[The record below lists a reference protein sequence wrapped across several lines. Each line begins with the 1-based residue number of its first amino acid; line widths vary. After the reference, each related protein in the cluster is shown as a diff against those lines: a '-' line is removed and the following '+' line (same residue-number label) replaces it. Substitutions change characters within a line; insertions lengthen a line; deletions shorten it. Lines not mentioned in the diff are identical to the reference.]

1 MIRLP
6 FDVVVSELSRVLEA
20 LEFSAERARQS
31 ATLFAETHLDGV
43 ASHGLNRFP
52 RFVRQIKAGVVR
64 PEAEP
69 VCTARFGPWEQWDG
83 RLGPGNL
90 NATAAT
96 DRAVA
101 LAKGHGLG
109 LVAMRNT
116 NHWMRGGTYGWQ
128 AARAGMAFIGWTNT
142 TPNMPP
148 WGTLTSKLGNTPV
161 IIAIPNGDRPVVL
174 DAAMSQFSYGKM
186 ERLEL
191 RGELLPMPGGYD
203 EAGRLTTDPG
213 AILKTMRPL
222 PTGYWKGAGL
232 SFVFDV
238 LGAVLSGGQT
248 THEIGRQA
256 DEFGLSQVFL
266 AFDVSRPAGSDAVS
280 SVVAAVIDDL
290 HTAVPAPDGGAAR
303 YPGEQVL
310 KTRAE
315 NLRLGIPVDE
325 AVWEKIRAMPETG

>member
-1 MIRLP
+1 MIRLQ
-6 FDVVVSELSRVLEA
+6 FDTVVDELSRVLESLGFTPA
-20 LEFSAERARQS
+20 RARQS

-64 PEAEP
+64 PNAEP
-69 VCTARFGPWEQWDG
+69 ICAARFGAWEQWDG
-83 RLGPGNL
+83 QLGPGNL
-90 NATAAT
+90 NAAAAT
-96 DRAVA
+96 DRAIA
-101 LAKGHGLG
+101 LATDHGLG
-109 LVAMRNT
+109 LVALRNT

-128 AARAGMAFIGWTNT
+128 ATRAGMAFIGWTNT

-148 WGTLTSKLGNTPV
+148 WGTITSKLGNTPV
-161 IIAIPNGDRPVVL
+161 IIAIPNGEQPVVL

-191 RGELLPMPGGYD
+191 RGEQLPMPGGYD
-203 EAGRLTTDPG
+203 DAGRLTTDPG

-248 THEIGRQA
+248 THDIGRQS

-266 AFDVSRPAGSDAVS
+266 VLDVSRPAGADAVS
-280 SVVAAVIDDL
+280 RVVSAVIDDL
-290 HTAVPAPDGGAAR
+290 HTAVPAPDGSAAR

-315 NLRLGIPVDE
+315 NLRLGIPVDD
-325 AVWEKIRAMPETG
+325 AVWTTIREM